1 MKDASQTYDV
11 KIARG
16 CLVLI
21 GIAVLLWAVGTS
33 SAQES
38 QGISKL
44 PLWRFIPCFRHLQ
57 FLAKTPGWLSV
68 SLVRCSSQIKLRKTG
83 SDEFPQQRPR
93 RILSRI

>member
-1 MKDASQTYDV
+1 LTLESPAVLTIGICNECFGGKMKDASQTYDV

-44 PLWRFIPCFRHLQ
+44 PLWSATSKVNCQLDRPGQRHAQ
-57 FLAKTPGWLSV
+57 H
-68 SLVRCSSQIKLRKTG
+68 
-83 SDEFPQQRPR
+83 
-93 RILSRI
+93 